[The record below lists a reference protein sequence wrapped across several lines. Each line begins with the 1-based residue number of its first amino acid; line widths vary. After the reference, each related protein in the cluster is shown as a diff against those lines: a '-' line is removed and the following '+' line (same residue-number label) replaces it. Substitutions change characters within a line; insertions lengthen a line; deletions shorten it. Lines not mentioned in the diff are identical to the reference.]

1 MDGNEHPSQEGE
13 SRVKKKRKLWKWL
26 ILVVILL
33 VVVVF
38 FLMSRSGGVAG
49 RYTEVPVRQGTIET
63 YYSFSG
69 NVAVRDSQAIA
80 SKVSATVRD
89 IYVVQDQRVAAGAPL
104 MRLSNGDVLK
114 ADIAGEITEV
124 HVSEGDAVSVGAAL
138 IDIVNFDDL
147 QVLIKVDEFDV
158 VAVSIGKTATVTIDA
173 LGLVYEATVEHISK
187 QSQSSVSGMTA
198 SSSSGEVNYYEAKLS
213 APEDER
219 ILPGMKVDVRILN
232 ERAEDVL
239 LLSMEALQFDA
250 YNKPYV
256 LMAGG
261 ERASD
266 VVEVPVEVGI
276 QDGTTVEIMDG
287 VSEGD
292 IVLAPQSNAMFPMMG
307 RT

>member
-1 MDGNEHPSQEGE
+1 M
-13 SRVKKKRKLWKWL
+13 KKKRKLWKWI
-26 ILVVILL
+26 ILVVVLL
-33 VVVVF
+33 VVLVF

-49 RYTEVPVRQGTIET
+49 RYTEVVVRRGTIET

-69 NVAVRDSQAIA
+69 NVAVRDSQSIA

-104 MRLSNGDVLK
+104 IRLSNGDVLK
-114 ADIAGEITEV
+114 ADIAGEVTEV
-124 HVSEGDAVSVGAAL
+124 HVSEGDAVSVGTAL
-138 IDIVNFDDL
+138 IDVVNFDDL

-187 QSQSSVSGMTA
+187 QAQSSSTSLT
-198 SSSSGEVNYYEAKLS
+198 SSSSDVNYYEAKLS
-213 APEDER
+213 APDDDR

-232 ERAEDVL
+232 ERAEDVM

-256 LMAGG
+256 WIAGG
-261 ERASD
+261 ERGNEL
-266 VVEVPVEVGI
+266 VEVPVEVGI
-276 QDGTTVEIMDG
+276 QDGTTVEITG
-287 VSEGD
+287 GLSEGD
-292 IVLAPQSNAMFPMMG
+292 IVLAPQSNAMFGMM
-307 RT
+307 RQAQ